1 MWNASV
7 PSVGSK
13 WGFFQFYFSCIYP
26 HFFPLYTFS
35 FFGCSYPDSYSF
47 CIICLLFPIHPI
59 LPAWVVSGIPAGAI
73 SYLGL
78 WCIFFFFL
86 ICTGQYKLK
95 VVRQILYISEP
106 RWHSWSC
113 LLNVLLIFFFLLLL
127 IPSILLCCISLSSL
141 KRRLA
146 CRFLESFNLYK
157 IITDVLSCNF

>member
-1 MWNASV
+1 MLAFLQLVLSEVSFNFISLVFILIFSLCTLFLSSDAPIQIAT
-7 PSVGSK
+7 PSVS
-13 WGFFQFYFSCIYP
+13 FAFCFQSTPYCQREWWVESQLEPFLIWD
-26 HFFPLYTFS
+26 
-35 FFGCSYPDSYSF
+35 FGAF
-47 CIICLLFPIHPI
+47 
-59 LPAWVVSGIPAGAI
+59 
-73 SYLGL
+73 
-78 WCIFFFFL
+78 FFFFL